1 MNNIAG
7 SKVRA
12 ALAWAAIVC
21 FMLATAVSAAE
32 FPVKPI
38 RLIVGY
44 QAGGNTDTQARLL
57 APELNKILGVPV
69 IVENRPGASGVPA
82 AEMVMRA
89 SPDGH
94 TLLWATSASHAVP
107 VIAMPRLSY
116 NPVKDFT
123 LITLISINPNVI
135 VGSPSLPADTLNA
148 LMAYLKARPGTPIG
162 TPGPTTSGRF
172 AVELMKPKLG
182 INLTIVP
189 YKATGQLL
197 TDLAGNHIQ
206 LGIMGASEA
215 LTYIKSNTVRAYA
228 VTSLKRSPVL
238 PDVPT
243 FSETISPGFDA
254 VAWNALLAPPGVPAA
269 VTETLRVA
277 LRKAAEVPI
286 VKERLSAAGLNV
298 VIGTPA
304 ELETFMKEDIAKWV
318 QVAKENKLTFEE
330 Q

>member
-1 MNNIAG
+1 MNKIAG
-7 SKVRA
+7 SKNTLL
-12 ALAWAAIVC
+12 ALGASVGFA
-21 FMLATAVSAAE
+21 LATAVSGADYPTKA
-32 FPVKPI
+32 I
-38 RLIVGY
+38 HLIVGY
-44 QAGGNTDTQARLL
+44 QAGGNTDTQARLI

-69 IVENRPGASGVPA
+69 LVENRPGASGVPA
-82 AEMVMRA
+82 AEVVTRA

-107 VIAMPRLSY
+107 VVAMPKLSY

-135 VGSPSLPADTLNA
+135 VGSASLQAKSLDA
-148 LMAYLKARPGTPIG
+148 LLSYLKAHAGTPIG

-182 INLTIVP
+182 ISLTIVP

-197 TDLAGNHIQ
+197 TDLAGNHLQ

-215 LTYIKSNTVRAYA
+215 LAFIKSNAIRAYA

-243 FSETISPGFDA
+243 FNETISPGFDA
-254 VAWNALLAPPGVPAA
+254 VAWNALLAPPGVPAPIVEA
-269 VTETLRVA
+269 LRVA
-277 LRKAAEVPI
+277 LRKAVDTPA
-286 VKERLSAAGLNV
+286 VKQKLSSLGLNV
-298 VIGTPA
+298 VIGTAA
-304 ELETFMKEDIAKWV
+304 ELEKFMQDDIAKWV
-318 QVAKENKLTFEE
+318 QVAKENKLSFEE
-330 Q
+330 

>member
-1 MNNIAG
+1 MKNIAG
-7 SKVRA
+7 SKMNRVRA
-12 ALAWAAIVC
+12 WVAIAGL
-21 FMLATAVSAAE
+21 MLATLVCGADY
-32 FPVKPI
+32 PTKPI

-57 APELNKILGVPV
+57 APELNKLLGVPV
-69 IVENRPGASGVPA
+69 IVENKPGASGVPA

-89 SPDGH
+89 APDGH

-107 VIAMPRLSY
+107 VVAMPRLSY

-123 LITLISINPNVI
+123 PITLISINPNVI
-135 VGSPSLPADTLNA
+135 VGSNSLQANTLDA
-148 LMAYLKARPGTPIG
+148 LMAYLKAHPGTPIG

-172 AVELMKPKLG
+172 AVELMRAKLG
-182 INLTIVP
+182 INMTIVP

-197 TDLAGNHIQ
+197 TDLSGNHIQ

-215 LTYIKSNTVRAYA
+215 LAFIKSKAVRAYA
-228 VTSLKRSPVL
+228 VTSVKRSPVL

-243 FSETISPGFDA
+243 FNETVAPGFEA

-269 VTETLRVA
+269 IVETLRVA
-277 LRKAAEVPI
+277 MRKAAEVPI
-286 VKERLSAAGLNV
+286 VKDKLSSVGLNV

-304 ELETFMKEDIAKWV
+304 ELEKFMKDDIAKWV
-318 QVAKENKLTFEE
+318 QVAKENKLVFQE
-330 Q
+330 

>member
-1 MNNIAG
+1 MKNIAG
-7 SKVRA
+7 SKVNA
-12 ALAWAAIVC
+12 VLALAAIAGL
-21 FMLATAVSAAE
+21 MMATVVGGAE
-32 FPVKPI
+32 YPTKPI

-57 APELNKILGVPV
+57 APELHKILGVPV
-69 IVENRPGASGVPA
+69 IVDNRPGASGVPA
-82 AEMVMRA
+82 AEMVMHA
-89 SPDGH
+89 APDGH

-107 VIAMPRLSY
+107 VVAMPRLSY

-123 LITLISINPNVI
+123 LITLISINSNVI
-135 VGSPSLPADTLNA
+135 VGSTSLAADSLDSLLT
-148 LMAYLKARPGTPIG
+148 YLKANPGTPIG

-215 LTYIKSNTVRAYA
+215 VSFIKSKKIRAYA
-228 VTSLKRSPVL
+228 VTSVKRSTVL

-243 FSETISPGFDA
+243 FNETVSPGFEA
-254 VAWNALLAPPGVPAA
+254 VAWNALLAPPGMPAA
-269 VTETLRVA
+269 IVERWRMA
-277 LRKAAEVPI
+277 MRKAAEVPV
-286 VKERLSAAGLNV
+286 VKQRLSAVGLNV
-298 VIGTPA
+298 VISTPA
-304 ELETFMKEDIAKWV
+304 ELERFMKDDIAKWV
-318 QVAKENKLTFEE
+318 QVAKENKLTFE
-330 Q
+330 